1 MSCVRSFGYDRI
13 IAGLSTVAQD
23 RFAASFAVKRS
34 FPSNADVIFKH
45 LHARVLRFCEDVYVI
60 FHIRAFPTKTEVI
73 YKSFHAG

>member
-34 FPSNADVIFKH
+34 FPSNADVVYKH
-45 LHARVLRFCEDVYVI
+45 LHTRVLRFCEDVYVI
-60 FHIRAFPTKTEVI
+60 LPHPRFPT
-73 YKSFHAG
+73 